1 MAYVDPRY
9 RRAGD
14 TVYVELK
21 LRTVRQLFDARDP
34 APFRARDLDAAALE
48 YLLDAADDLPDDVE
62 MALVFHFTEEPTPP
76 SLEPDALIEAVRG
89 YLGYEQARLRR
100 RLRRLLQQAGAAGLA
115 GLAVLALSLGLVR
128 LLADASPHGA
138 VAMVREGV
146 TILGWVALWRPLEV
160 ALYDWWPL
168 WERGRLLRRVAQ
180 APMRVEARAVSPA
193 G

>member
-21 LRTVRQLFDARDP
+21 LRSVRQLFD
-34 APFRARDLDAAALE
+34 ARDLDAAALE

-76 SLEPDALIEAVRG
+76 SLEPDALVEAVRG

-100 RLRRLLQQAGAAGLA
+100 QLRVLLPG
-115 GLAVLALSLGLVR
+115 
-128 LLADASPHGA
+128 H
-138 VAMVREGV
+138 
-146 TILGWVALWRPLEV
+146 
-160 ALYDWWPL
+160 
-168 WERGRLLRRVAQ
+168 
-180 APMRVEARAVSPA
+180 EA
-193 G
+193 